1 MHVLTFPISVPKSP
15 AKVPVPGGSNGLRPT
30 PSVADTEDTVV
41 GTEAATP
48 RKNTKRAREDDEV
61 VPERAVRQRGASY
74 EPPAGDS
81 PGFLDW
87 ITAPIKNFIRGFREG
102 LSG

>member
-1 MHVLTFPISVPKSP
+1 M
-15 AKVPVPGGSNGLRPT
+15 
-30 PSVADTEDTVV
+30 